1 MFAVVKQLNT
11 GHRIQYRNIS
21 HMINARAAWVANKRH
36 DQFAKARA
44 WLSQS

>member
-1 MFAVVKQLNT
+1 MFNFGAQHNAA
-11 GHRIQYRNIS
+11 YRRQQRNYS
-21 HMINARAAWVANKRH
+21 HMINARAAWVANKRR